1 MSNSAHQ
8 GVVKMIRRSLRKRAS
23 PKSEDK
29 NEQKKMKNALS
40 SIKMEPKT
48 PLTPVPVN
56 IPIPSPPDFTK
67 LEIKGM
73 KEENTNSEDEDDLD
87 LESQRQKNLQD
98 NAAIFSSLGFQETK
112 VDLKMSSKKYKPKPA
127 TKRVKIPKPAP
138 GPSRRSMRLQ
148 RIDPEGQPLPELPAE
163 EPQIDQHARK
173 PSGPMGMED
182 ALFSGNSVEDHI
194 HLVSRLGSATF
205 SSKTTDTRPLTNF
218 VKDLNQLRLGEEGV
232 SKVVPERIF
241 SLAIHPAHDRT
252 LVMAGDKWG
261 KLGFWDVVRDKSDDT
276 DGIVVYHP
284 HSRPIN
290 DLRVSPY
297 NHLHIISCSYDGTSR
312 CCDLQKTVFNEVYAT
327 DEDEDNLLKNFDF
340 HSADTLVYSQQD
352 GTVAFVDT
360 RTPGTDAEHVY
371 WLHQKSL
378 RTVSVHPINNHMIVT
393 GSTDCTAK
401 IWDLRNLKSGGKSNK
416 WLDQIVHSKNVYSA
430 YFSPQTGNHIL
441 TTSLDGTLNVVEC
454 TDSGKLGKRKVIK
467 HNNHVGRW
475 LTPFRAAW
483 HPSREDVFVVGSMEK
498 PRRIQV
504 YDCEGN
510 ILRNLSD
517 PEVLGSVCSL
527 NVFHPTRNVL
537 VGGNSSGRVHVF
549 M

>member
-1 MSNSAHQ
+1 M
-8 GVVKMIRRSLRKRAS
+8 
-23 PKSEDK
+23 
-29 NEQKKMKNALS
+29 
-40 SIKMEPKT
+40 
-48 PLTPVPVN
+48 
-56 IPIPSPPDFTK
+56 
-67 LEIKGM
+67 
-73 KEENTNSEDEDDLD
+73 
-87 LESQRQKNLQD
+87 
-98 NAAIFSSLGFQETK
+98 
-112 VDLKMSSKKYKPKPA
+112 
-127 TKRVKIPKPAP
+127 
-138 GPSRRSMRLQ
+138 
-148 RIDPEGQPLPELPAE
+148 
-163 EPQIDQHARK
+163 
-173 PSGPMGMED
+173 
-182 ALFSGNSVEDHI
+182 
-194 HLVSRLGSATF
+194 
-205 SSKTTDTRPLTNF
+205 
-218 VKDLNQLRLGEEGV
+218 
-232 SKVVPERIF
+232 
-241 SLAIHPAHDRT
+241 
-252 LVMAGDKWG
+252 
-261 KLGFWDVVRDKSDDT
+261 
-276 DGIVVYHP
+276 
-284 HSRPIN
+284 
-290 DLRVSPY
+290 
-297 NHLHIISCSYDGTSR
+297 
-312 CCDLQKTVFNEVYAT
+312 YAT

-378 RTVSVHPINNHMIVT
+378 RTVSVHPINNHLIVT

-430 YFSPQTGNHIL
+430 YFSPLTGNHIL

-475 LTPFRAAW
+475 LTPFRAVW
-483 HPSREDVFVVGSMEK
+483 HPSREDVFVVGSMER

-527 NVFHPTRNVL
+527 NVFHPTWNVL